1 MDNKSYDLLL
11 IVQATIDAN
20 RKDYD
25 DEIKNLTEDLIAMML
40 SMMNYI

>member
-11 IVQATIDAN
+11 IVQATLDVD